1 MNKHISVEGHNDLV
15 RDKNSGVILNI
26 NTKEVE
32 LARERKR
39 KRKLQ
44 EQELQNLKDEVSEIK
59 SLLNKIIERI

>member
-1 MNKHISVEGHNDLV
+1 MKDYINVENHNDLV